1 MDKEM
6 NSVRFKMPILTAACL
21 CLSSVAVVGSHAEGR
36 QPMLHPPTQS
46 AQAPAF
52 RSAVTRVRVDTVVT
66 DGDGNFIDN
75 LTMED
80 FRLLGDGVVQE
91 ITGVQLVRA
100 ESGRVTS
107 VGSRSSS
114 EPAPEMWSTA
124 TLGAIV
130 YFVDQPSLD
139 QAGYPQLAGAFG
151 DLFEGEGHLAIPRS
165 VFMLGDDGAL
175 RQLAPLTTDREALR
189 NAARL
194 VVDAGP
200 SSDSIFDRIGR
211 EYDPMMQ
218 AALGVLHGL
227 GSGGAQTTVANKI
240 REVVRSADQKAKRD
254 GELTR
259 QRVAYTLRQL
269 TELTH
274 ALSVMEGRTGLVWIS
289 SGVMVTESG
298 PFGAFAQTVQE
309 VVAADMGSG
318 SLTTWSS
325 PDQRTLEL
333 MDTLIEAANSGNV
346 SIYTIDPR
354 PISELG
360 SLGSRASVGNNQV
373 ARALRR
379 NIRPAYAELT
389 APLAEVAISTGGR
402 SFIGWADLDRA
413 FQEQYV
419 DSTQFYMI
427 FYEPPAPQEEGE
439 YHEIQVTVD
448 VPGAEARA
456 RPGYRELSA
465 SARLRRDVTAAL
477 AFPGSVAGRPVPAQ
491 AFHRFTSDGSPSIL
505 LVIGL
510 PGQEETV
517 LGSWAPAFRTVDA
530 QAGMDEQAIQ
540 QLGISRFEVH
550 AIALNS
556 DGELGGQIHTTV
568 SLNAPAGT
576 QPTANPVRF
585 SDYVREMR
593 VAPGVYDVR
602 MFVSE
607 QAGDR
612 IGTARLQVEV
622 PPSQDRWL
630 IADPM
635 LVALD
640 TEAGVLR
647 PLLTSA
653 VRAGRQLATSVQVSG
668 AASPEVALTVRRE
681 GVNAPIAAVSLTPL
695 PLAYPGIH
703 EGILPLP
710 SLDPGQYLVELK
722 IVDVAAEQQAVRLLP
737 LQVD

>member
-1 MDKEM
+1 M
-6 NSVRFKMPILTAACL
+6 NSVRFKGLVLTAACL
-21 CLSSVAVVGSHAEGR
+21 CLSSVAVVGSHAEAR
-36 QPMLHPPTQS
+36 YPLLQAPTQS
-46 AQAPAF
+46 AQAPTF

-75 LTMED
+75 LTTED

-91 ITGVQLVRA
+91 ITGVQLVRV

-114 EPAPEMWSTA
+114 GPAPEMWSAA

-139 QAGYPQLAGAFG
+139 RVGYPQLAETFR
-151 DLFEGEGHLAIPRS
+151 DLFEGEGHLAIPRG

-175 RQLAPLTTDREALR
+175 RQLAPLTTDRETLR

-194 VVDAGP
+194 LVDAGP

-218 AALGVLHGL
+218 GALDVLNGP
-227 GSGGAQTTVANKI
+227 GSSPNKV
-240 REVVRSADQKAKRD
+240 REVVRSAEQKAKRD

-259 QRVAYTLRQL
+259 QRVGYTLRQL

-274 ALSVMEGRTGLVWIS
+274 ALSVMEGRTALVWIS
-289 SGVMVTESG
+289 SGVMITESG
-298 PFGAFAQTVQE
+298 PFGAFAATVQD
-309 VVAADMGSG
+309 VVAADMGS
-318 SLTTWSS
+318 STLTTWSS
-325 PDQRTLEL
+325 PDQRVLEL
-333 MDTLIEAANSGNV
+333 MDTLVEAANSGNV

-360 SLGSRASVGNNQV
+360 SLGTRAAVGDNQV
-373 ARALRR
+373 GRALRR

-389 APLAEVAISTGGR
+389 APLKEVAASTGGR

-427 FYEPPAPQEEGE
+427 FYEPPEPHEDGE
-439 YHEIQVTVD
+439 YHEIQVRVD
-448 VPGAEARA
+448 VPGAEVRA

-477 AFPGSVAGRPVPAQ
+477 AFPGSVVGRPVPAQ
-491 AFHRFTSDGSPSIL
+491 AFHRFTSDGSSSIL

-540 QLGISRFEVH
+540 RLGISRFEVH
-550 AIALNS
+550 AIALSS

-568 SLNAPAGT
+568 TPDAAAGT
-576 QPTANPVRF
+576 QPTANPARF

-593 VAPGVYDVR
+593 VGPGVYDVR

-635 LVALD
+635 LVVLD

-681 GVNAPIAAVSLTPL
+681 GVNAPIAAVSLTAL
-695 PLAYPGIH
+695 PLVYPGIH
-703 EGILPLP
+703 EGVLPLP
-710 SLDPGQYLVELK
+710 DLDPGQYLVELK